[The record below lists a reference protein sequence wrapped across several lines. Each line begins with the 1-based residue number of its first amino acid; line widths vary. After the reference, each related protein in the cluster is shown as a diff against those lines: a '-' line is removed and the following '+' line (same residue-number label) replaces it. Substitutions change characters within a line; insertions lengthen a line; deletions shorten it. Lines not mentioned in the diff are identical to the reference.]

1 MTANVEANS
10 SKRSHHRGSSG
21 TGGTLEKK
29 WPLKTKV
36 DKNKLTIEPIEIDWQ
51 WQQLRRKSMNSPS
64 SNSLT
69 NVNGQAVKG
78 ASETVDSAIS
88 RGSIRVKRNGK

>member
-1 MTANVEANS
+1 MKASGEMNPP

-21 TGGTLEKK
+21 TEK

-51 WQQLRRKSMNSPS
+51 WQQLRKSMDN

-69 NVNGQAVKG
+69 NVNARVKRKG
-78 ASETVDSAIS
+78 ETVDSAIS
-88 RGSIRVKRNGK
+88 SRSIRVKRNGK